1 MSRSYYKY
9 PSFSSDGPNHR
20 RYAKRQ
26 ANKKVRRTKNIPNGC
41 AYRKVYNPWNIVDFR
56 WVYYTKIEIFDSI
69 EKYPWVKYHKVK
81 SRQIAGV

>member
-9 PSFSSDGPNHR
+9 PSFSSDGPNNR

-26 ANKKVRRTKNIPNGC
+26 ANKKVRRTKNIPNGGS
-41 AYRKVYNPWNIVDFR
+41 YKKVYNTWNIVD
-56 WVYYTKIEIFDSI
+56 WKCVYHTKTEILSYI
-69 EKYPWVKYHKVK
+69 KRYPWVKYHEFK